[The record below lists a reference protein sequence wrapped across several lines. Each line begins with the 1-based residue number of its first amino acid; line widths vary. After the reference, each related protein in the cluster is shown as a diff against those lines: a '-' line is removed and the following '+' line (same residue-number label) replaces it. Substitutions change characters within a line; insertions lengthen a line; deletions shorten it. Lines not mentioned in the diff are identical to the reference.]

1 MPTDTEASGAQ
12 RDDLADEET
21 ELVPDAEA
29 PSDGSGETTAE
40 DGSADS
46 AFVVLKERSEKS
58 LERFIITFAVVNLI
72 LAVRPAA
79 RRARLGRS
87 VLTADRL

>member
-12 RDDLADEET
+12 RDDLADEKT

-29 PSDGSGETTAE
+29 PSDGSGETTVE

-46 AFVVLKERSEKS
+46 AFVVLKKRSETS
-58 LERFIITFAVVNLI
+58 LKRFIITFAVVNLI
-72 LAVRPAA
+72 LAVRVQQPSCAT
-79 RRARLGRS
+79 RPFPS
-87 VLTADRL
+87 DR